1 MKSTVIG
8 IAALGAA
15 AAFAAVIGC
24 SGGGGGSSGSGG
36 TAQINGTLT
45 RGTGVQTA
53 AAGGSRTWLARA
65 RSLVATPSAIA
76 EGTTACG
83 NPAVSAAG
91 VPVSLLL
98 GGAVVQ
104 TTVTDA
110 NGEFQF
116 TGLAPGDY
124 VIQVT
129 LPSGTISAPALVQ
142 PGQTTAVAGE
152 LEVDCE
158 DVDDDN
164 NKTEISLEVKEQA
177 EDGSHL
183 EGHHTEDGGAF
194 ESEVNDGNQVEHQ
207 SGHDGNR
214 EDEQDSSGASENS
227 GPGSTSSGSGSSHDG
242 GSDDGGNHD

>member
-1 MKSTVIG
+1 V
-8 IAALGAA
+8 ALGSA
-15 AAFAAVIGC
+15 AAFAAVVGC
-24 SGGGGGSSGSGG
+24 SGGGGGGSSGSGG
-36 TAQINGTLT
+36 SGGTAQISGTLT
-45 RGTGVQTA
+45 RGAGVQTA
-53 AAGGSRTWLARA
+53 AATGSRTWLARV

-83 NPAVSAAG
+83 NPAVSAEG
-91 VPVSLLL
+91 VTVSLLL
-98 GGAVVQ
+98 AGSVVQ

-142 PGQTTAVAGE
+142 PGQTTALAGE

-158 DVDDDN
+158 DVDTDHDT
-164 NKTEISLEVKEQA
+164 TEISLKVEEQA

-183 EGHHTEDGGAF
+183 EGHHTQNGGAF
-194 ESEVNDGNQVEHQ
+194 EGEVNDGGQMEHQ

-214 EDEQDSSGASENS
+214 DDQEDSGGSSKNS
-227 GPGSTSSGSGSSHDG
+227 GPGSTSSGSGSAHDG